1 MRYFFTLILFS
12 IHIYVFAQDYTPLVK
27 EGKYWI
33 YNHYNHSSCIL
44 MGWHSTEVRYF
55 SGDTLINSK
64 SYKKLISSLA
74 TSQIPPY
81 EISSRKTLCWMR
93 EDTLQKKVF
102 MVNFDENVFPCTDS
116 IKEILIWDFG
126 MKVGDTLPDCLIQ
139 IFNPVDFGDAKSFV
153 LDSIHGKEFYC
164 LGVPPGICGDL
175 ALWPVIFVEGF
186 GMEDGPIY
194 KRYGTFLVDFCEG
207 TLEQCKII
215 SSIKDYEKD
224 SNLIELVLNPNP
236 SRDIIAIQTEI
247 HVQKVDIFDQN
258 GRIVLSSFEK
268 QIDVSQFLSGVYF
281 VKCLSGDNKVY
292 YSKFFKI

>member
-12 IHIYVFAQDYTPLVK
+12 IHIYVFTQDYTPLVK
-27 EGKYWI
+27 EGRYWI
-33 YNHYNHSSCIL
+33 YNHYNHSSCFL
-44 MGWHSTEVRYF
+44 MGLHSTEVRYF

-74 TSQIPPY
+74 TSQLPPY

-116 IKEILIWDFG
+116 SNEILIWDFG
-126 MKVGDTLPDCLIQ
+126 LKVGDTLPDCLIQ

-175 ALWPVIFVEGF
+175 ALWPVKFTEGF

-194 KRYGTFLVDFCEG
+194 KRFGTFLTDYCEG
-207 TLEQCKII
+207 TLEQCNII
-215 SSIKDYEKD
+215 SSTQNEME
-224 SNLIELVLNPNP
+224 SNQVNITLFPNP
-236 SRDIIAIQTEI
+236 VVDVINLKTASEIKKIEIIDRNGRTVISSPGTEI
-247 HVQKVDIFDQN
+247 N
-258 GRIVLSSFEK
+258 
-268 QIDVSQFLSGVYF
+268 VSQLLTGVYF
-281 VKCLSGDNKVY
+281 LKCYSVDNKLY
-292 YSKFFKI
+292 YSKFVKI

>member
-12 IHIYVFAQDYTPLVK
+12 IHIYVFTQDYTPLVK

-33 YNHYNHSSCIL
+33 YNHYNHSSCFL

-74 TSQIPPY
+74 TSQLPPY

-116 IKEILIWDFG
+116 SNEILIWDFG

-153 LDSIHGKEFYC
+153 LDSIHGKEFYY
-164 LGVPPGICGDL
+164 LGVPPGVCGDL
-175 ALWPVIFVEGF
+175 ALRPVKFIEGF

-194 KRYGTFLVDFCEG
+194 KRFGTFLVDFCEG
-207 TLEQCKII
+207 TLEQCNII
-215 SSIKDYEKD
+215 SNTKNDEKE
-224 SNLIELVLNPNP
+224 SNFIHLVLIPNP
-236 SRDIIAIQTEI
+236 SMNIIELQTEAEI
-247 HVQKVDIFDQN
+247 KKVEIFDQN
-258 GRIVLSSFEK
+258 GRLILSSPEK
-268 QIDVSQFLSGVYF
+268 IINVSQLLSGVYF
-281 VKCLSGDNKVY
+281 VKCLGINKKLY
-292 YSKFFKI
+292 CSKFVKI